1 MYLFDFEPRV
11 FLSYELLFC
20 LIYINSKRNPDI
32 IMMVWGSQIKS
43 KLIWTISKSIFKR
56 NICFII
62 IDAYL
67 PFAFLALSVLTGGD
81 ILSDIIGILSGHIFY
96 FLKDIVP
103 IQYQYDILKTP
114 NLL

>member
-1 MYLFDFEPRV
+1 V
-11 FLSYELLFC
+11 
-20 LIYINSKRNPDI
+20 
-32 IMMVWGSQIKS
+32 
-43 KLIWTISKSIFKR
+43 
-56 NICFII
+56 
-62 IDAYL
+62 
-67 PFAFLALSVLTGGD
+67 FLALSVFTGGD